1 MGTDGKLAF
10 GPSPDIISAGDVTGE
25 RHIAWN
31 VITSWAGH
39 AVFLVG
45 GFLLPRVIDRHI
57 GQASL
62 GIWDFSWSL
71 ISYFGLAGLGIG
83 SSVNRH
89 VAIYRAQ
96 NDVVSLRK
104 TVSSVTMVQL
114 ATAILVCLFTVIA
127 VCFLPLLMKGRA
139 GVSINE
145 VRWVIGLLGL
155 CLAVQMGF
163 DAQRGVMTGCHRWD
177 LHNGLNSA
185 SYAVSLIGIFLALH
199 FDGGLRAV
207 AAVYTAIAILT
218 EFVRVGIVRRICPE
232 LRISLRYAELQ
243 ETKKMFVFGGKV
255 VVSGLPGLLL
265 IQASSLMIAAYLGPA
280 ALAVYS
286 RPMALIRNSQILV
299 NKFAFVLTPTAGSLR
314 SVGKE
319 EELRQFFIAATR
331 CGVCLALPLILLLS
345 IDGGKLLRIWMGP
358 RYEYGGLIAV
368 LAIGY
373 LLPITQQAVSTILI
387 GLNLHGK
394 PALFSIPVAVVGLT
408 VGIIAVRMFGC
419 TLTGTALMVVVPLAV
434 GNGVIPMVYACQKLH
449 VSFGLFVY
457 RAFLAPG
464 LRAVPFALCLILA
477 NRVLAEHPFY
487 SILAGGSVGV
497 AVTVPL
503 YWTYMRAALF
513 FDSRKS
519 CDQAAQVS
527 PEELQLAA
535 N

>member
-1 MGTDGKLAF
+1 MSIEAKPALVPPLDV
-10 GPSPDIISAGDVTGE
+10 ISAGDVTGE
-25 RHIAWN
+25 RRIAWN

-89 VAIYRAQ
+89 VAIYRSQ
-96 NDVVSLRK
+96 NDVVSLRR
-104 TVSSVTMVQL
+104 TVSSVTMVQV
-114 ATAILVCLFTVIA
+114 ATAIVVFLCTFIA
-127 VCFLPLLMKGRA
+127 LWFVPSLMKNRA
-139 GVSINE
+139 GVSVNE
-145 VRWVIGLLGL
+145 VRWVVGLLGT

-185 SYAVSLIGIFLALH
+185 SYAVSLIGIFMALH
-199 FDGGLRAV
+199 FNGGLRSV
-207 AAVYTAIAILT
+207 TAVYTAIAIVT
-218 EFVRVGIVRRICPE
+218 EFVRVGLVRRICPE
-232 LRISLRYAELQ
+232 LRIRLRYAELQ

-255 VVSGLPGLLL
+255 VVGGIPGLLL

-286 RPMALIRNSQILV
+286 RPMALIRNSQTLV

-331 CGVCLALPLILLLS
+331 CGVCFALPLILLLS
-345 IDGGKLLRIWMGP
+345 IDGGHLLRIWMGP

-373 LLPITQQAVSTILI
+373 LLPTTQQVVSTILI

-394 PALFSIPVAVVGLT
+394 PALFSIPVAVVGLA
-408 VGIIAVRMFGC
+408 VAIVAVRMFGC
-419 TLTGTALMVVVPLAV
+419 TLTGAALMVVVPLSI
-434 GNGVIPMVYACQKLH
+434 GNGVVPMVYACRKLR
-449 VSFGLFVY
+449 VSFRLFVY
-457 RAFLAPG
+457 RAFIAPG
-464 LRAVPFALCLILA
+464 VRAIPFALCLVLA
-477 NRVLAEHPFY
+477 NKLFVGHPFY
-487 SILAGGSVGV
+487 AILAGGATGA
-497 AVTVPL
+497 AVTAPL
-503 YWTYMRAALF
+503 YWPYLREGLRL
-513 FDSRKS
+513 DKRKS
-519 CDQAAQVS
+519 G
-527 PEELQLAA
+527 EEKPPVQLQLAA

>member
-1 MGTDGKLAF
+1 MGIEAK
-10 GPSPDIISAGDVTGE
+10 PVIVPPPEVISAGDVTGE
-25 RHIAWN
+25 RRIAWN

-45 GFLLPRVIDRHI
+45 GFILPRVIDRHI

-62 GIWDFSWSL
+62 GVWDFSWSL
-71 ISYFGLAGLGIG
+71 ISYFGVAGLGIG

-96 NDVVSLRK
+96 NDVAALRR
-104 TVSSVTMVQL
+104 TVSSVTMVQV
-114 ATAILVCLFTVIA
+114 ATALMVCLCTLIA
-127 VCFLPLLMKGRA
+127 LYFIPSLMKNRA
-139 GVSINE
+139 GVSVDE
-145 VRWVIGLLGL
+145 VRWVVGLLGI

-177 LHNGLNSA
+177 LHNALNSA
-185 SYAVSLIGIFLALH
+185 SYAVSLIGIFMALH
-199 FDGGLRAV
+199 FNGGLRAV
-207 AAVYTAIAILT
+207 AAVYTAIAVVT

-232 LRISLRYAELQ
+232 LRIRLRYAELQ

-255 VVSGLPGLLL
+255 VVSGMPGLLL

-286 RPMALIRNSQILV
+286 RPMALIRNSQTLV

-319 EELRQFFIAATR
+319 EELRQFFVAATR
-331 CGVCLALPLILLLS
+331 CGVCFALPLILLLS
-345 IDGGKLLRIWMGP
+345 IDGGHLLRIWMGP

-408 VGIIAVRMFGC
+408 VGIVAVRMFGC
-419 TLTGTALMVVVPLAV
+419 TLTGAALMVVVPLSI
-434 GNGVIPMVYACQKLH
+434 GNGLIPMVYACHKLH
-449 VSFGLFVY
+449 VSLRYFVY
-457 RAFLAPG
+457 RSFIAPG
-464 LRAVPFALCLILA
+464 VRAVPFALCLLAA
-477 NRVLAEHPFY
+477 NRVFAGHPFY
-487 SILAGGSVGV
+487 AILAGGAAGV
-497 AVTVPL
+497 AVTAPL
-503 YWTYMRAALF
+503 YWSYLRAGLRL
-513 FDSRKS
+513 DKKS
-519 CDQAAQVS
+519 GEGRTPA
-527 PEELQLAA
+527 ELQLAP